1 LDLKI
6 IWSSA
11 LFIPNHCLTTACF
24 TYRITAGLKVET
36 DIITSIAENIM
47 EQAVILVIM
56 YVETYKFL
64 TSHCQTLFSFAVSLL
79 TLAISLREIEGKMS
93 KLPIK

>member
-1 LDLKI
+1 M
-6 IWSSA
+6 
-11 LFIPNHCLTTACF
+11 
-24 TYRITAGLKVET
+24 YV
-36 DIITSIAENIM
+36 
-47 EQAVILVIM
+47 AVSLIGPAAILVIM